1 MNARALRVASD
12 LLHDAW
18 VRGTV
23 IDALP
28 ESCRPHTREEGYA
41 IQALLE
47 AHSEAPVHGWK
58 IAATGAA
65 GQAHI
70 AVDGPLAGRLLA
82 ERVVPNGGIVPK
94 GPNRMAVAEVE
105 FAFRMARDLVPRT
118 ERYAVDDVLDA
129 VASVHAAIEI
139 PDSRYEDFTSVG
151 AAQLIADNAC
161 AHYFVA
167 ADATASAWRDID
179 FANHRAIG
187 RVHGRSECEG
197 RGANVLGDPRVAL
210 AWLANELSSL
220 GIALRR
226 GQIVTTGT
234 CVTPMPIRP
243 GDRVTADFGA
253 LGVASVTI
261 G

>member
-1 MNARALRVASD
+1 MNARELRVASD
-12 LLHDAW
+12 LLQDAW
-18 VRGTV
+18 RRGKV
-23 IDALP
+23 IEALP
-28 ESCRPHTREEGYA
+28 ESCRPRTREDGYA
-41 IQALLE
+41 IQALVE
-47 AHSEAPVHGWK
+47 THSEAPVHGWK
-58 IAATGAA
+58 IAATSAA

-82 ERVVPNGGIVPK
+82 ERVVPNGGVVPN
-94 GPNRMAVAEVE
+94 GENRMAVAEVE
-105 FAFRMARDLVPRT
+105 FAFRMARDLSPRT

-139 PDSRYEDFTSVG
+139 PDSRYADFTRVG
-151 AAQLIADNAC
+151 APQLIADNAC

-179 FANHRAIG
+179 FANYRAVG
-187 RVHGRSECEG
+187 RVHGRSEYEG

-210 AWLANELSSL
+210 TWLANELSSL